1 VEHAAEFEIRGDVL
15 QPRDVLLQRRQRCV
29 VAFGARELEQLVAVL
44 QPGIEIPDGVDDVFE
59 LLLFLAEFL
68 GPLLIVPDL
77 GVFEVLRDDGEAL
90 RLDVEVKD
98 TSAARPYAAADRR
111 ESWRAG

>member
-1 VEHAAEFEIRGDVL
+1 VKHAAEFEIRGNL
-15 QPRDVLLQRRQRCV
+15 LEPGDVLLQGRQRCV
-29 VAFGARELEQLVAVL
+29 VAFATRELEQLVAVL

-68 GPLLIVPDL
+68 GPLLVVPDL
-77 GVFEVLRDDGEAL
+77 GIFEFLRDDGEAL

-98 TSAARPYAAADRR
+98 TSAARPCAVADRR

>member
-1 VEHAAEFEIRGDVL
+1 LDVKSERL
-15 QPRDVLLQRRQRCV
+15 NAVS
-29 VAFGARELEQLVAVL
+29 RELEQLVAVL
-44 QPGIEIPDGVDDVFE
+44 QPGIEVPDGVDDIFE

-77 GVFEVLRDDGEAL
+77 GILEFLRDDGEAL

-98 TSAARPYAAADRR
+98 TSAARPCGASGRRAGDRALGDLCGAFDVDFSQAAA
-111 ESWRAG
+111 GC